1 MFNKQIVW
9 CGLTGYA
16 VGVGYSLMIESLTR
30 NKWDTYY
37 KNHKYGL
44 FMTPLKPGLLS
55 YFVSISSIIGAS
67 AGMYIGYRLQ

>member
-16 VGVGYSLMIESLTR
+16 VGVGYSIMIESLTK
-30 NKWDTYY
+30 NKWETYY
-37 KNHKYGL
+37 KDHRLAGHV
-44 FMTPLKPGLLS
+44 TSSKPGLLS
-55 YFVSISSIIGAS
+55 YLVSISSIIGAS

>member
-1 MFNKQIVW
+1 MFNKQIIW

-16 VGVGYSLMIESLTR
+16 VGVGYSIMIESLTK
-30 NKWDTYY
+30 NKWETYY
-37 KNHKYGL
+37 KDHRLAGDV
-44 FMTPLKPGLLS
+44 TSSKPRLLS